1 MNDNLKASIIE
12 IIVALIIIVLAFFS
26 IPSTRE
32 WINGIVYNV
41 QKADDATNYETLRQV
56 ENTARAM
63 ISSYE
68 SDVLMYEQYKNSESE
83 EERSWAS
90 AAKVRANKTAV
101 TYNNYI
107 LQNSFVWK
115 DNIPEDI
122 RQELEIIE

>member
-12 IIVALIIIVLAFFS
+12 IIVALVIIVLAFFS

-56 ENTARAM
+56 ENMARAM

-90 AAKVRANKTAV
+90 AAKVRANKTAI

-122 RQELEIIE
+122 QQELEIIE

>member
-1 MNDNLKASIIE
+1 MNDDLKGLIIE
-12 IIVALIIIVLAFFS
+12 IIVALVIIVLAFFS

-41 QKADDATNYETLRQV
+41 QKTDDATNYETLRQV

-83 EERSWAS
+83 EERSWAN

-101 TYNNYI
+101 IYNNYI
-107 LQNSFVWK
+107 LQNSFIWK

>member
-1 MNDNLKASIIE
+1 MNDNLKVLIIE
-12 IIVALIIIVLAFFS
+12 IIVALVIVVLAFFS
-26 IPSTRE
+26 IPSTRK

-41 QKADDATNYETLRQV
+41 QKADDATNYETFRRV
-56 ENTARAM
+56 EDTARAM

-68 SDVLMYEQYKNSESE
+68 SDVLLYEQYKNSESE
-83 EERSWAS
+83 EERSWAN

-107 LQNSFVWK
+107 LQNSFIWK

-122 RQELEIIE
+122 QQKLEIIE